1 MRIRWG
7 FRARVV
13 SLGYDDGFFDVCCLC
28 FLTEV
33 INE

>member
-13 SLGYDDGFFDVCCLC
+13 SLGYDDGFFDV
-28 FLTEV
+28 FLSV
-33 INE
+33 FLDGGN